1 MYVYLVQQCIF
12 CAMIRGLYF
21 DMGNLFVHKSI
32 VKLFFF
38 LKLAIKTCLLKSFVI
53 HHACN
58 SLVSC
63 IVAEKKYF
71 ELIILTMSS
80 L

>member
-1 MYVYLVQQCIF
+1 
-12 CAMIRGLYF
+12 MIRGLYF
-21 DMGNLFVHKSI
+21 DMGNLFLHKSI

-38 LKLAIKTCLLKSFVI
+38 LKLAIKTSLLISYVI

-58 SLVSC
+58 SFH
-63 IVAEKKYF
+63 VAGKKYF

>member
-1 MYVYLVQQCIF
+1 
-12 CAMIRGLYF
+12 MIRGLYF

-38 LKLAIKTCLLKSFVI
+38 SQINYKNQFIEIICDTPCLQFFSF
-53 HHACN
+53 H
-58 SLVSC
+58 
-63 IVAEKKYF
+63 VAGKKYF

>member
-38 LKLAIKTCLLKSFVI
+38 SQISYKNLFIDIICDTPCLQFFSF
-53 HHACN
+53 H
-58 SLVSC
+58 
-63 IVAEKKYF
+63 VAGKKYF